1 MDERAQNKKRI
12 GAVGAVGAGSAASGI
27 SKVRS
32 SRKVPA
38 SSSKVDR
45 TERSSRTSSRS
56 SRNRS
61 KRSSQ
66 SPAKSYLAE
75 AKIACLS
82 NIPEE
87 VNKSKQSSP
96 SPATNHPLETTT
108 ECLSTLTEEV
118 NETPAKSDTSCGHKC
133 FNKATCK
140 HACCIPT
147 PAPVINGTISDALV
161 SPLQKPTK
169 PAPTYHDSCK
179 HKCGD
184 KATCRH
190 LCCNITLRLIDLSRA
205 SDFVKNDDMIACM
218 VKFLPMEDLFLRVRQ
233 VSRMFKQ
240 TIESSE
246 TYRKAAFLQ
255 AEPSK
260 DPSFRASIKDALLD
274 PQTLD
279 GDTVQDRF
287 LRGPWMRRPIDAPY
301 RSVRVNPF
309 LFTILASTSLTDAV
323 AAARRHNMALPD
335 PRYYSKDGVMLC
347 PEMLLRFS
355 AANNSRLNDR
365 SSCMEMFLT
374 QPPVKEMVFD
384 ALEYAVVAG
393 HYDDP
398 NHGVP
403 QQFFLATDGEGLRYR
418 DLYQHLNR
426 FMRWEGV
433 LYIINQASAF
443 IPSCEALNHHGL
455 PVLKKSLQ
463 R

>member
-1 MDERAQNKKRI
+1 MGEGAQSTKRK
-12 GAVGAVGAGSAASGI
+12 GAVGAGSTASGV

-38 SSSKVDR
+38 SSSNVDR
-45 TERSSRTSSRS
+45 SERRSRS
-56 SRNRS
+56 SKNRS

-66 SPAKSYLAE
+66 SPATNCLAE

-82 NIPEE
+82 AIPEE
-87 VNKSKQSSP
+87 VNKSKQSTP
-96 SPATNHPLETTT
+96 SPATNCLVETTT
-108 ECLSTLTEEV
+108 ASLSNITEEV
-118 NETPAKSDTSCGHKC
+118 NETLAKCDTSCGHKC

-140 HACCIPT
+140 HACCTFT
-147 PAPVINGTISDALV
+147 PASVIDAVISDALV

-190 LCCNITLRLIDLSRA
+190 LCCNITLRLIDLPRA

-218 VKFLPMEDLFLRVRQ
+218 VKFLPMEDLFLRVRH
-233 VSRMFKQ
+233 VSTMFKQ
-240 TIESSE
+240 TIQSSE
-246 TYRKAAFLQ
+246 TYRKATFLQ
-255 AEPSK
+255 AEPSR

-274 PQTLD
+274 HRTLD
-279 GDTVQDRF
+279 GDTDERLF
-287 LRGPWMRRPIDAPY
+287 SRGPWPYGRIDAPY

-309 LFTILASTSLTDAV
+309 LLTILASTSKTDAD
-323 AAARRHNMALPD
+323 AAAVRYNRALPD
-335 PRYYSKDGVMLC
+335 PHDFSEGGVTLC
-347 PEMLLRFS
+347 PEMLLSFS
-355 AANNSRLNDR
+355 AANNPRLNER

-384 ALEYAVVAG
+384 PSKYAVAAG
-393 HYDDP
+393 HYEDP
-398 NHGVP
+398 SHGES
-403 QQFFLATDGEGLRYR
+403 QQIFLATDGEGLRYR

-426 FMRWEGV
+426 CLKWEGA
-433 LYIINQASAF
+433 LYIVSKAFVF
-443 IPSCEALNHHGL
+443 IPRCEALNHHGL

-463 R
+463 H